1 MRNKDSYYMELAKT
15 AATQSKDPHTKV
27 GSCIVKDG
35 HILSLGWNGA
45 PRKFPD
51 ELVPLGRDPSLPLKD
66 QKLSYMC
73 HSELNSILNYRGDLS
88 NLEDAVIYVTV
99 SPCNNCALAL
109 IQVGIKE
116 VIYLEEYHR
125 TEIWEMSKYL
135 FDKCGVSY
143 RKLEEVS

>member
-1 MRNKDSYYMELAKT
+1 MSNKDHFYMDLAKRT
-15 AATQSKDPHTKV
+15 AQQSKDPHTKV
-27 GSCIVKDG
+27 GACIVKEG

-51 ELVPLGRDPSLPLKD
+51 ELVPTGRDTSLPLKE
-66 QKLSYMC
+66 QKISYMC

-88 NLEDAVIYVTV
+88 NLDGATIYVTV

-116 VIYLEEYHR
+116 VVYLEEYHR

-135 FDKCGVSY
+135 LDKCGVTY
-143 RKLEEVS
+143 RKLEE

>member
-1 MRNKDSYYMELAKT
+1 MGA
-15 AATQSKDPHTKV
+15 
-27 GSCIVKDG
+27 CIVKEG

-51 ELVPLGRDPSLPLKD
+51 ELVPTGRDTSLPLKE
-66 QKLSYMC
+66 QKISYMC

-88 NLEDAVIYVTV
+88 NLDGATIYVTV

-116 VIYLEEYHR
+116 VVYLEEYHR

-135 FDKCGVSY
+135 LDKCGVTY
-143 RKLEEVS
+143 RKLEE